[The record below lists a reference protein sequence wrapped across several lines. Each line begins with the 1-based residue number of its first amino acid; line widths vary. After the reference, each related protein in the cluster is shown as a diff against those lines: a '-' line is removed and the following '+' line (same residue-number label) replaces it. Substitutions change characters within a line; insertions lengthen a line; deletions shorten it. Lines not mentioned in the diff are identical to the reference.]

1 MLDETAGFAP
11 LAHQT
16 DLADETDATDAM
28 NVADA
33 AEGTDEAKPA
43 AEQMDGEADITME
56 QAGGVTATADGAP
69 STANRPDNLEVGDD
83 DLEVG
88 DLYLEDLD
96 LGELR
101 GRVGP
106 GQGDGRGTSRD
117 SGGRGGDSASASVV
131 SRRGPDTPEAV
142 AAGYFGHFCA
152 MVHLEFLTEL
162 AAIRRRVQRSDT
174 ARLVKLGW
182 ALGPMQ
188 ARGRRAVGS
197 WWAMVDVVP
206 SLFPN
211 V

>member
-11 LAHQT
+11 PAHQT
-16 DLADETDATDAM
+16 DPADETDATDAM
-28 NVADA
+28 NIADA

-43 AEQMDGEADITME
+43 AEQMDGEAGVTME
-56 QAGGVTATADGAP
+56 QAGGVTATVDGAP
-69 STANRPDNLEVGDD
+69 STADRPDNLEVGDD

-106 GQGDGRGTSRD
+106 GQGDGRDKSGD
-117 SGGRGGDSASASVV
+117 SGGRGGDSASGV
-131 SRRGPDTPEAV
+131 SRRGPDTPEVA

-188 ARGRRAVGS
+188 ARGRRVVGS
-197 WWAMVDVVP
+197 RRAMVDVAP
-206 SLFPN
+206 SLCLTF
-211 V
+211 